1 MRKALFLI
9 ASMLSIVCSAPLV
22 GQEVKVGKVSYYS
35 DKFHGKK
42 TANGQIFDK
51 NKLTA
56 ASPLKPGTTIPEF
69 AFGTKLK
76 VTNLSNGKSVVVII
90 NDTGSFGKYGRV
102 LDLSEKAF
110 SDIAELKKGVV
121 KVKVERL

>member
-1 MRKALFLI
+1 MRKNLFLI

>member
-1 MRKALFLI
+1 MI
-9 ASMLSIVCSAPLV
+9 VSVLSVLCSAPV
-22 GQEVKVGKVSYYS
+22 WGQDVIKGEVSWYGGEY
-35 DKFHGKK
+35 HQGRK

-121 KVKVERL
+121 KVKIERL